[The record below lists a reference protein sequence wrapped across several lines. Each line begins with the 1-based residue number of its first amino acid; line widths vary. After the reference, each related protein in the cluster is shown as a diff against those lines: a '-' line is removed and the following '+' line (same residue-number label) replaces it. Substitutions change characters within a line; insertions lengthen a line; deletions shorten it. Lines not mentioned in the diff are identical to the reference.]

1 MIISKTFSAA
11 GVSEPIYVRS
21 GEDFDYAT
29 TAAGGF
35 AELVYLESSNNGG
48 QTWDV
53 IVSDIASTIAST
65 RVRNYDAKPQLYRF
79 RCKQVGGV
87 FTGTLAITLSDVVE
101 DVAGSEF
108 VNGSGVVVGA
118 VTEDGIRAD
127 KVSATT
133 LAVSGNSTLTGNL
146 AVSGD
151 LAKTKI
157 AGVRVS
163 NASGYEDFLKVS
175 GDITGLAA
183 GAKTYGIN
191 VEMTRP
197 ITSDT
202 TGGDI
207 DDAGLKIRIRNE
219 ADGNTAGNTLRGI
232 DIQARNHDAGATIT
246 NLNGGVV
253 SVQTDSGGTTESAV
267 ALNAQTTLN
276 GTVTTTH
283 LGLDVR
289 TFRQS
294 AGVPTLE
301 AIARLRNGNTSGTG
315 VATGLLITSEGG
327 APSSIL
333 NAIDLSGAL
342 ITGAD
347 VVLGNG
353 CFIYSGTAVT
363 RAAVRADI
371 GNSAPIGSMY
381 ISTGAVGTTKPNTYI
396 KVANAAADTDWERL
410 VTQASD

>member
-1 MIISKTFSAA
+1 MQISKTFSAA
-11 GVSEPIYVRS
+11 GVSEPLYIRS
-21 GEDFDYAT
+21 GEDFDYTT

-48 QTWDV
+48 QSWEI

-79 RCKQVGGV
+79 RCKQVGGG

-108 VNGSGVVVGA
+108 VNGSGIVVGA

-127 KVSATT
+127 SVSATS
-133 LAVSGNSTLTGNL
+133 LEVSGE
-146 AVSGD
+146 
-151 LAKTKI
+151 
-157 AGVRVS
+157 RVS
-163 NASGYEDFLKVS
+163 TASGYENFVNVA

-183 GAKTYGIN
+183 GAKTYGVNID
-191 VEMTRP
+191 MTRP
-197 ITSDT
+197 ATSPT

-207 DDAGLKIRIRNE
+207 DDAGIKLRI
-219 ADGNTAGNTLRGI
+219 GNRAVTTAGNTIRGV
-232 DIQARNHDAGATIT
+232 DVQARNRATGTLT
-246 NLNGGVV
+246 NLNGGAI
-253 SVQTDSGGTTESAV
+253 SVQTDSGGSTESEID
-267 ALNAQTTLN
+267 LSAQTTLN

-301 AIARLRNGNTSGTG
+301 AIARLRNGNTTGTG
-315 VATGLLITSEGG
+315 VTTGLLITSEGG

-333 NAIDLSGAL
+333 NGIDLSGAL

-353 CFIYSGTAVT
+353 CFVYSGTAVT

-371 GNSAPIGSMY
+371 GDSAPIGSMY